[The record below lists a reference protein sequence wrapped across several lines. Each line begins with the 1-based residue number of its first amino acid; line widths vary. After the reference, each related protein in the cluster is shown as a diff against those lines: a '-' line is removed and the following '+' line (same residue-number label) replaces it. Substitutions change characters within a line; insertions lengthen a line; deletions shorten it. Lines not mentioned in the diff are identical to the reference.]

1 MTLAR
6 VGCHFT
12 LLVHFTLCSL
22 GEILKCKLVFSY
34 SSLSGPA
41 IFLLFF
47 IIIFFSFPIGFVL
60 DQHASSNFLLLLL
73 FPQVGEVKYLSEL
86 NSALHKT
93 LSFS

>member
-6 VGCHFT
+6 VGCHVT

-22 GEILKCKLVFSY
+22 GEILKCKLIFSY
-34 SSLSGPA
+34 SSSGPA
-41 IFLLFF
+41 FF
-47 IIIFFSFPIGFVL
+47 FFFSFFAFPIGFVL

-73 FPQVGEVKYLSEL
+73 FPQVGEVKYVSEL
-86 NSALHKT
+86 NSSLHKT